1 MRYFLAFFV
10 AIFICGC
17 GYKPVSKITQ
27 DLVGERIYVDVIIS
41 KEEPKNSVWIK
52 DAVKEGMV
60 ARLNKNLSS
69 KESADTSIIISV
81 KDLNYEAIIY
91 DEFGYIT
98 SYKAHLSLNYKTKF
112 KDGSV
117 VDIPATGEY
126 DFSVARRQKDVR
138 FADSVLSDTQK
149 YEAIKEASKEAFD
162 EYIASLAVKGYR
174 NGSSNR

>member
-1 MRYFLAFFV
+1 MRYFLALFI

-17 GYKPVSKITQ
+17 GYKPVSKISQ
-27 DLVGERIYVDVIIS
+27 DLIGDRVYVDVVIS

-138 FADSVLSDTQK
+138 FADSILSDTQK

>member
-1 MRYFLAFFV
+1 LRYFLALFI

-17 GYKPVSKITQ
+17 GYKPVSKISQ
-27 DLVGERIYVDVIIS
+27 DLIGDRVYVDVVIS

-138 FADSVLSDTQK
+138 FADSILSDTQK

>member
-1 MRYFLAFFV
+1 MRYFLAFFI

-27 DLVGERIYVDVIIS
+27 YLVGERIYVDVIIS

-60 ARLNKNLSS
+60 ARLNKSLSS
-69 KESADTSIIISV
+69 KESADTVIIVSV
-81 KDLNYEAIIY
+81 KDLTYDAIIY
-91 DEFGYIT
+91 DQYGYIT
-98 SYKAHLSLNYKTKF
+98 SYKASLQLNYKTKF

-117 VDIPATGEY
+117 VDVPASGEY

-138 FADSVLSDTQK
+138 FADSVISDTQK

-162 EYIASLAVKGYR
+162 EYIANLAVKGYK